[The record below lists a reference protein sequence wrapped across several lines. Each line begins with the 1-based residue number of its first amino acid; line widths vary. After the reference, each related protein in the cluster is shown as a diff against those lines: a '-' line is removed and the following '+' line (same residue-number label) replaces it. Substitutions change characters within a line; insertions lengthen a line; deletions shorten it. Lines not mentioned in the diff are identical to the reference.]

1 MGIIDASRRLA
12 AELAGLIDKK
22 IKVVLADGRYYE
34 GKLVGFDH
42 PSLNLLLEN
51 AVDNNGNTYPKVFI
65 KGERVSEI
73 LTTEIPLFEPEDFKE
88 FIMRNMRIPEHLIK
102 IIPEA
107 RAVIIQSRYKV
118 TEKGVE
124 GTGPLAQ
131 TIYEFFQK
139 YMEERKKVLK
149 GK

>member
-12 AELAGLIDKK
+12 AELAGLVDKK
-22 IKVVLADGRYYE
+22 IKVILADGRYYE